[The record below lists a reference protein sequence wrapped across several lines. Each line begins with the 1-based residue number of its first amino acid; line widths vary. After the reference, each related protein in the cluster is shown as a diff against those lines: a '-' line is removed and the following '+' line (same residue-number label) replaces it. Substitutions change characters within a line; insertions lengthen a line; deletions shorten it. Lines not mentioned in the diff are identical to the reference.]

1 MEMLNENLQIELI
14 VHLNGKMLH
23 DSPLFRY
30 FSLSFLSELTFALK
44 RETYTINE
52 KIFDEGTAGD
62 RLYYITKG
70 NVLLQHK
77 KTATYLGEV
86 SLDTFIG
93 ELSFYSGRKRVASA
107 RSKNFTEV
115 LTLYLSDF
123 LEAAEKYPG

>member
-1 MEMLNENLQIELI
+1 
-14 VHLNGKMLH
+14 MLH